1 MKNAVNDYVAKL
13 AEKDTAFYLYEA
25 SQIYSTNAF
34 AFRSTEADE
43 KNYKQTIL
51 YSLNEKT

>member
-1 MKNAVNDYVAKL
+1 MKNAVNDFIAKL
-13 AEKDTAFYLYEA
+13 AEKDSTFYLYEA
-25 SQIYSTNAF
+25 SQVYSTNAF
-34 AFRSTEADE
+34 AFRFTDVGE